1 MKFVATYTSC
11 VQVGIDTFNDKS
23 VSKVFDYSKSMQD
36 VMDWLGSIG
45 VKNPTLPDVR
55 LSELMEDV

>member
-11 VQVGIDTFNDKS
+11 VQVGIDTFTDKS

-36 VMDWLGSIG
+36 AMDWLTSIG
-45 VKNPTLPDVR
+45 VKNPTLLDVR
-55 LSELMEDV
+55 LSELMEDL

>member
-11 VQVGIDTFNDKS
+11 VQVGIDTFTDKN

-36 VMDWLGSIG
+36 IMDWLTSIG
-45 VKNPTLPDVR
+45 VNNPTLSDVR
-55 LSELMEDV
+55 LSEIMEDI

>member
-11 VQVGIDTFNDKS
+11 VQVGMDTFTDHGI
-23 VSKVFDYSKSMQD
+23 SKVFDYQAPMQD

-45 VKNPTLPDVR
+45 VKNPTLSDVR
-55 LSELMEDV
+55 LSELMEDL

>member
-11 VQVGIDTFNDKS
+11 VQIGIDTFTDNS
-23 VSKVFDYSKSMQD
+23 ISKVFDYSKSIQD
-36 VMDWLGSIG
+36 VMDWLSSIG
-45 VKNPTLPDVR
+45 VKNPTLSDVR